1 MPDRNGVLPAGFNP
15 AASVRLKTGIDVIE
29 NLGGASY
36 ACARAGEEQPLTIEL
51 RDAAGVAEGGMI
63 ETGFEP
69 ADAFLFD
76 PGSGARIR

>member
-1 MPDRNGVLPAGFNP
+1 MPDRIGVLPAG
-15 AASVRLKTGIDVIE
+15 SVRLKTGIDVIE
-29 NLGGASY
+29 HLGGASY
-36 ACARAGEEQPLTIEL
+36 AYTRAGEEEPLTIEL

>member
-1 MPDRNGVLPAGFNP
+1 MSSRISG
-15 AASVRLKTGIDVIE
+15 RLC
-29 NLGGASY
+29 AY
-36 ACARAGEEQPLTIEL
+36 ARAGEEQPLTIEL

-76 PGSGARIR
+76 PGNGARIR